1 MEKKTEVIMSIAKAY
16 ETKNTNVTDRI
27 EAIILPKNIN
37 LNETLKEKL
46 KEIKNTPIDEP
57 ELYKAIQEENTFVF
71 RVELF
76 KKVNLNIDDFDA
88 IEVGEFMVA
97 VVNKITDLVDEDGM
111 FKVTPNTV
119 NMKLPKTTQLYD
131 FFKLAESG
139 VDAKI
144 VVAKA
149 YEIAGLVKE
158 NLTVW
163 EQQLV
168 EETYI
173 SFVNINNDITSFKRA
188 VDKTPFARYIKN

>member
-16 ETKNTNVTDRI
+16 ETKNTNITDRI

-37 LNETLKEKL
+37 LSETLKEKL

-76 KKVNLNIDDFDA
+76 KKLNLNVDDFDA

-111 FKVTPNTV
+111 FKVTSNTV
-119 NMKLPKTTQLYD
+119 NMKLPKTTQLYE

-139 VDAKI
+139 VDAQ
-144 VVAKA
+144 VVVEKA

-158 NLTVW
+158 NLTIW